1 MAKFFSHFDWFIDWW
16 TSRWSSILTCKKHFW
31 LSFHQQHR
39 HGEKMQGVNYH
50 FHKATTQKAN
60 CTQWQSLL
68 GVHFTFLFSLYII
81 SRWVNILIECCSQS
95 CISPSDRTDQSSQIL
110 VGEPRQ
116 KALETEIIMAGICPG
131 WSPEV
136 EGEFGWILWK
146 LATESLEKH
155 LNCPSFL
162 SQLWECVTASP
173 RSLFDKHYAGLRS
186 LQSFH

>member
-60 CTQWQSLL
+60 CTQWQSWL

-116 KALETEIIMAGICPG
+116 KR
-131 WSPEV
+131 
-136 EGEFGWILWK
+136 LWK
-146 LATESLEKH
+146 LRLLWLKNAQDEVRKLKGSLGGFYES
-155 LNCPSFL
+155 
-162 SQLWECVTASP
+162 WP
-173 RSLFDKHYAGLRS
+173 RNP
-186 LQSFH
+186 